1 MSRKK
6 AKDPLV
12 GKYFH
17 SVKEDRE
24 TIQWQGEITA
34 RIGDNY
40 LLQLFEWIMGAESN
54 QVLFPAAEMT
64 HWLIYDSAEEMNEHY
79 KRYRHRQEAKE
90 AAAHNAVQEAH
101 EDEGAALLAG
111 EIR

>member
-1 MSRKK
+1 MATKK

-24 TIQWQGEITA
+24 TIVWQGEITA

-40 LLQLFEWIMGAESN
+40 LLQLFEWFMGAESN
-54 QVLFPAAEMT
+54 QILFPQRRWPSGKST
-64 HWLIYDSAEEMNEHY
+64 TRR
-79 KRYRHRQEAKE
+79 KR
-90 AAAHNAVQEAH
+90 
-101 EDEGAALLAG
+101 
-111 EIR
+111 

>member
-24 TIQWQGEITA
+24 TIQWQGQITH
-34 RIGDNY
+34 RVGENY
-40 LLQLFEWIMGAESN
+40 LLQLFEWLTGCDSN
-54 QVLFPAAEMT
+54 QLLFPAAEMT
-64 HWLIYDSAEEMNEHY
+64 HWSIYDSAEEMNYHY
-79 KRYRHRQEAKE
+79 DNYCRRREAKE
-90 AAAHNAVQEAH
+90 ADAKVAAPSVGKAQ
-101 EDEGAALLAG
+101 
-111 EIR
+111 